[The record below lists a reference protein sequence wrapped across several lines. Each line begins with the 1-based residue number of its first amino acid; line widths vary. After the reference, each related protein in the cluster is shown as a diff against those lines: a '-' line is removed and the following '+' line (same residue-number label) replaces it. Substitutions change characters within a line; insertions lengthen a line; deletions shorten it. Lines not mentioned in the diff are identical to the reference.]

1 MSQSASNASPD
12 QHAEIGARLKAAR
25 DYLGLSQELV
35 AQHLNVPR
43 PAVSAMERGQRK
55 VSSVELKQL
64 ARLYGKPLDYFLG
77 EQDDPVLESDEV
89 SSALFRATRQ
99 LSETDR
105 RQVLQ
110 FAEFLRN
117 SPTAKQA

>member
-1 MSQSASNASPD
+1 MSQAASNASSG

-35 AQHLNVPR
+35 AQRLDVPR

-55 VSSVELKQL
+55 VSSVELKQF
-64 ARLYGKPLDYFLG
+64 ARLYGKPLGYFLG
-77 EQDDPVLESDEV
+77 EDDDPVLESDEV

>member
-1 MSQSASNASPD
+1 MSEAPINGSLDEQAGIA
-12 QHAEIGARLKAAR
+12 ARLKTAR
-25 DYLGLSQELV
+25 EYLGMSQDLV
-35 AQHLNVPR
+35 AKHLNIPR

-64 ARLYGKPLDYFLG
+64 ARLYGKPTGYFLG
-77 EQDDPVLESDEV
+77 DEDDPVLESDEI
-89 SSALFRATRQ
+89 SAALFRAARQ

-105 RQVLQ
+105 QQVLQ

-117 SPTAKQA
+117 SPSAKRG